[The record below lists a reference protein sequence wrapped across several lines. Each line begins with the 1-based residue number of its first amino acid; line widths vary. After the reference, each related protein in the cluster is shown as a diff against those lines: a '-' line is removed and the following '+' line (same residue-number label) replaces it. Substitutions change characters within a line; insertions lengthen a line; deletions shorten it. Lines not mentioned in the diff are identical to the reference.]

1 MKWLGYNIENDRYG
15 ILENDL
21 WVDTGLHCGECLE
34 VFIDGKWIADRIEFD
49 HSINSW
55 YLVYSKLYGEQLENL
70 IVR

>member
-1 MKWLGYNIENDRYG
+1 MSKYWV
-15 ILENDL
+15 IL
-21 WVDTGLHCGECLE
+21 WECLE
-34 VFIDGKWIADRIEFD
+34 VFIDGKWRADRIEFD